1 MDQLTAEKLAIRETL
16 DNWVLWR
23 DSGDWE
29 RFKTVWHPKG
39 WMNATWFQGPADK
52 FIEVSA
58 DGFKKGT
65 SIIHHFYGGWG
76 CEISGDRSIAQTKM
90 TISQRGKVE
99 GVLVD
104 VLCTGRMFD
113 FLEKYEGRWLVR
125 RRQPIYE
132 KDRMDAVDPS
142 ASVTLDKTLLESFP
156 EGYRYLAYLQSKIGF
171 PVKTGLPGLT
181 GSSVEKLY
189 REGKAWLAGSEEP
202 GDPHWP

>member
-29 RFKTVWHPKG
+29 RFKAVWHPKG
-39 WMNATWFQGPADK
+39 WMNATWFQGPFEK

-58 DGFKKGT
+58 EGFNKGLT
-65 SIIHHFYGGWG
+65 LIHHFYGGSG
-76 CEISGDRSIAQTKM
+76 CEISGDRAIAQTKM
-90 TISQRGKVE
+90 TISQRGRVD

-113 FLEKYEGRWLVR
+113 FLQKYEGRWLVR

-132 KDRMDAVDPS
+132 KDRMDPVDPT
-142 ASVTLDKTLLESFP
+142 ASIMLDRTLLESFP
-156 EGYRYLAYLQSKIGF
+156 EGYRYLAYLQTRLGF
-171 PVKTGLPGLT
+171 PVKKGLPGLT
-181 GSSVEKLY
+181 GTSIEKLY
-189 REGKAWLAGSEEP
+189 REGNAWLSGSEEP

>member
-1 MDQLTAEKLAIRETL
+1 MDQRTAEKLAIQETL

-29 RFKTVWHPKG
+29 RFKTVWHPQG

-58 DGFKKGT
+58 DGFNKGL
-65 SIIHHFYGGWG
+65 SIIHHFYGGFG
-76 CEISGDRSIAQTKM
+76 CDIAGDRAITQTKM
-90 TISQRGKVE
+90 TISQRGRID

-104 VLCTGRMFD
+104 VLCTGRMYD
-113 FLEKYEGRWLVR
+113 FLQKHEGRWLVR

-132 KDRMDAVDPS
+132 KDRMDPVDPS
-142 ASVTLDKTLLESFP
+142 DSITPDKMLLESFP
-156 EGYRYLAYLQSKIGF
+156 QGYRYLAYLQSKLGF
-171 PVKTGLPGLT
+171 AVKKGLPGLT
-181 GSSVEKLY
+181 GASIEKLY
-189 REGKAWLAGSEEP
+189 REGKAWLEGSQEP